1 MLANGPFDNARKG
14 AVMKSFRTFWARR
27 QPLLAGLALALSAVG
42 GTAAAQQQQQQF
54 QLTKSDPTHAV
65 MSGGVSH
72 EGRAELAAHERD
84 ANLKLVFTES
94 QGSYLA
100 DIGIKVYDRSGN
112 MVLDTVSNG
121 PWLLAKL
128 SPGNYRVVATD
139 GNVKREHRISVGQ
152 GLRTVQIVMPDQG
165 GILGRPTMS

>member
-1 MLANGPFDNARKG
+1 
-14 AVMKSFRTFWARR
+14 MKAQRTFLSRH
-27 QPLLAGLALALSAVG
+27 QPLLAGLALALSAIG
-42 GTAAAQQQQQQF
+42 GSAAAQQQQF
-54 QLTKSDPTHAV
+54 QLTKTDPTHAV

-72 EGRAELAAHERD
+72 EGRAQLAQHERD

-100 DIGIKVYDRSGN
+100 DIGVKVYDRSGN
-112 MVLDTVSNG
+112 MVLDTVSVG

-128 SPGNYRVVATD
+128 SPGNYRIVAND
-139 GNVKREHRISVGQ
+139 GNVRREHRISVGQ

>member
-1 MLANGPFDNARKG
+1 M
-14 AVMKSFRTFWARR
+14 FWSRR

-42 GTAAAQQQQQQF
+42 GTAAAQQQQF
-54 QLTKSDPTHAV
+54 QLTKSDSTHTV

-72 EGRAELAAHERD
+72 EGRAELTPHERE

-100 DIGIKVYDRSGN
+100 DIGVKVYDRNGN
-112 MVLDTVSNG
+112 MVLDTVAAG

-139 GNVKREHRISVGQ
+139 GNVRREHHVSVGS

>member
-1 MLANGPFDNARKG
+1 
-14 AVMKSFRTFWARR
+14 MKAYRSIWSRR
-27 QPLLAGLALALSAVG
+27 QPLLAGLAFALSAVG
-42 GTAAAQQQQQQF
+42 GTAVAQQQQQPF
-54 QLTKSDPTHAV
+54 ELTKSNPTQTV
-65 MSGGVSH
+65 MSGGVSY
-72 EGRAELAAHERD
+72 EGRAELTPHERE

-100 DIGIKVYDRSGN
+100 DIGVKVYDRNGN

-128 SPGNYRVVATD
+128 SPGTYRVVATD
-139 GNVKREHRISVGQ
+139 GSVRREHRISVGQ

-165 GILGRPTMS
+165 GILGRPTMG